1 MQTQGRK
8 RSHKSNITSQPTSP
22 NTWLMLH
29 FEYNIFDTY
38 RCGAR
43 PQWQF
48 TGAQLVCAVL
58 PADLSSQYMNVGLVY
73 SQPIHIH
80 SLSSCLPPS
89 LSLTDTHTHARL
101 QNVGLLIFEL
111 CGQAALNG
119 LAPWVRCTIASG
131 CASLKLSPGATS
143 NPCRF
148 TILIWS
154 VSLSLPLSSPPPSCP
169 LVASL
174 ILTFV
179 VLFPS
184 PRGNPV
190 ITIKQPAS
198 FFFFTLVCVYTVYF
212 FLGYSRKGK
221 LFMAVR
227 HVGWKHEWLYI
238 WPFII
243 QMIFF
248 LPNHSTI
255 PTCARIN
262 FIVFYQF
269 CILYFN
275 IIWKATHDTF

>member
-1 MQTQGRK
+1 M
-8 RSHKSNITSQPTSP
+8 
-22 NTWLMLH
+22 
-29 FEYNIFDTY
+29 
-38 RCGAR
+38 
-43 PQWQF
+43 
-48 TGAQLVCAVL
+48 AVHW
-58 PADLSSQYMNVGLVY
+58 STVGLRCFPSRPFFSVHECWACVLAAHSH
-73 SQPIHIH
+73 SQ
-80 SLSSCLPPS
+80 SLVLPPS
-89 LSLTDTHTHARL
+89 LSLSYWHTHTHTHGRL

-154 VSLSLPLSSPPPSCP
+154 VSLSLPLSSLPPSCP

-212 FLGYSRKGK
+212 FMGYSRKGK

-227 HVGWKHEWLYI
+227 HVGWKHVSDC
-238 WPFII
+238 
-243 QMIFF
+243 IFDLSLCKWIYF

-262 FIVFYQF
+262 FPVLYQLY
-269 CILYFN
+269 ILYCN
-275 IIWKATHDTF
+275 IISQHLLIHCQDAN